1 MQRLAKSRLSTIRR
15 RNLILASPTSRCFG
29 ARVGR
34 SVGAYAMNG
43 ATAMAMLEQK
53 YGKGNVHLI
62 HLAEDEDLP
71 RIPFLSQDDFAVE

>member
-1 MQRLAKSRLSTIRR
+1 
-15 RNLILASPTSRCFG
+15 
-29 ARVGR
+29 
-34 SVGAYAMNG
+34 MNG